1 MKTLTYLHCY
11 EEDMV
16 EKNLRDKVCR
26 CFLSYY
32 KNVVALLGYSISC
45 NMKFVISRVFKKSLL
60 SSLIF
65 NTWDDLIY
73 INFYADQL
81 ISITFFHANKTLS
94 FTQRCRLSYCQKQ
107 SLRQVSMR
115 EVYFRV
121 CLGSIPVE
129 ERGWNQNWKEGEIEF
144 RVSPNKSLHWSHEA
158 CWRWRSISELPWV
171 GQGPEPFFPMLLK
184 HLMPHVPGR
193 TFYLES
199 CS

>member
-65 NTWDDLIY
+65 NT
-73 INFYADQL
+73 
-81 ISITFFHANKTLS
+81 
-94 FTQRCRLSYCQKQ
+94 
-107 SLRQVSMR
+107 
-115 EVYFRV
+115 
-121 CLGSIPVE
+121 
-129 ERGWNQNWKEGEIEF
+129 
-144 RVSPNKSLHWSHEA
+144 
-158 CWRWRSISELPWV
+158 
-171 GQGPEPFFPMLLK
+171 
-184 HLMPHVPGR
+184 
-193 TFYLES
+193 
-199 CS
+199 